1 MKEQWKQQMRQKMAD
16 YREPAPEVS
25 WDEIEK
31 ALAANKQ
38 KAKTV
43 TMWPRRIAAAV
54 VVLVTAG
61 AGYYL
66 LNREQPEIAEETA
79 ETRLIEGT
87 IIQEPVIPQKEEV
100 SDLPILA
107 KAKHKIQ
114 QAIEEKKTEALSVV
128 AVVED
133 SVEQLAQ
140 AVEEQSEVQAPESQE
155 VKIQAPEPQGQ
166 LQEQPRKSSLPEAHP
181 TIYPF
186 DFKRSA
192 SSGKRLMA
200 KVYLSNTMSGNFG
213 STDMCYNNFP
223 GYSSESDPSTD
234 DPSTDVPLTDNI
246 TADTTTVQCRGS
258 YPDKLSSRSS
268 DGNNQ
273 EPVNENVRHHHQPIR
288 FGLLLRYAFN
298 ERWSIESGLSYALL
312 TSDISLSSTSF
323 KAEAEQRL
331 SYIGI
336 PINVSYQIWGSRR
349 FSVYASA
356 GGMVEKM
363 VKGKRYVEVIS
374 PTKKEKDESVSIRPL
389 QFSVNGG
396 VGAEFKFV
404 DWLSL
409 YAEPGVGYWFDNG
422 SDVPTYYQDKPFSF
436 NLNVGLRFSI
446 K

>member
-1 MKEQWKQQMRQKMAD
+1 MKEHWKQQMRQKMAD

-25 WDEIEK
+25 WDEIDK

-38 KAKTV
+38 QAKTV
-43 TMWPRRIAAAV
+43 AMWHRRIAAAV

-66 LNREQPEIAEETA
+66 LNREQQDIIEETA
-79 ETRLIEGT
+79 ETLLIEGT
-87 IIQEPVIPQKEEV
+87 ITQEPVIPQKEEV

-107 KAKHKIQ
+107 KAKHKTQ

-140 AVEEQSEVQAPESQE
+140 AVEEQSEVQEPESQE
-155 VKIQAPEPQGQ
+155 AKNQVSEPQAQ
-166 LQEQPRKSSLPEAHP
+166 PQEQPRKSSLPEAHP
-181 TIYPF
+181 TIYPS

-192 SSGKRLMA
+192 SSDKHLMA
-200 KVYLSNTMSGNFG
+200 KVYLSNAMSGNNSG
-213 STDMCYNNFP
+213 NSYV
-223 GYSSESDPSTD
+223 EL
-234 DPSTDVPLTDNI
+234 VPLYSGQSQMDGEEPEFPSNFNN
-246 TADTTTVQCRGS
+246 
-258 YPDKLSSRSS
+258 PDKTEKEAHQL
-268 DGNNQ
+268 NT
-273 EPVNENVRHHHQPIR
+273 HHHQPIH
-288 FGLLLRYAFN
+288 FGLVLRYALSD
-298 ERWSIESGLSYALL
+298 RWSIEGGLSYALL
-312 TSDISLSSTSF
+312 TSDFRISSDVLSYY
-323 KAEAEQRL
+323 EDIEQRL
-331 SYIGI
+331 TYIGI
-336 PINVSYQIWGSRR
+336 PVNVSYQLWGNRR
-349 FSVYASA
+349 FNVYASL
-356 GGMVEKM
+356 GGMAEKM
-363 VKGKRYVEVIS
+363 IKGKRHAVDQR
-374 PTKKEKDESVSIRPL
+374 TKKETDASVSIHPL

-422 SDVPTYYQDKPFSF
+422 SSVPTYYQDKPFSF

>member
-66 LNREQPEIAEETA
+66 LNREQQEIIEETA

-107 KAKHKIQ
+107 KAKRHVQ
-114 QAIEEKKTEALSVV
+114 QVIEEKKAEALSVLPTTEESETI
-128 AVVED
+128 VVQGPED
-133 SVEQLAQ
+133 QEQ
-140 AVEEQSEVQAPESQE
+140 EAP
-155 VKIQAPEPQGQ
+155 KNPEPQSS
-166 LQEQPRKSSLPEAHP
+166 ETHAQPKSSSFPETPP
-181 TIYPF
+181 TLYPS
-186 DFKRSA
+186 DLRRSA
-192 SSGKRLMA
+192 SSNTRLMA
-200 KVYLSNTMSGNFG
+200 KVYLSNALSGN
-213 STDMCYNNFP
+213 STNSFNDKIYK
-223 GYSSESDPSTD
+223 YS
-234 DPSTDVPLTDNI
+234 PLGFEMNEYTHEEAFTN
-246 TADTTTVQCRGS
+246 
-258 YPDKLSSRSS
+258 SSAMSL
-268 DGNNQ
+268 D
-273 EPVNENVRHHHQPIR
+273 EEVHHRQPIR
-288 FGLLLRYAFN
+288 FGLLLRYALN
-298 ERWSIESGLSYALL
+298 ERWSIESGLTYTLQK
-312 TSDISLSSTSF
+312 SDISFLSEDIL
-323 KAEAEQRL
+323 ADYEQQL
-331 SYIGI
+331 SYVGI
-336 PINVSYQIWGSRR
+336 PVNVSYQIWGSRR